1 MQRQYWQTSQPHNR
15 LSGKFL
21 RELHAALVGGAVCLA
36 QIDVRQ
42 LFGAAQCAALDLF
55 DLSGRRISAAGLK
68 DEQKTN
74 DLIAFLKRSMPTG
87 KRNKRFRPPRP
98 ALRVL
103 VR

>member
-21 RELHAALVGGAVCLA
+21 RELYAALVGGACLA

-74 DLIAFLKRSMPTG
+74 DLIAFLKQFDADG
-87 KRNKRFRPPRP
+87 KKK
-98 ALRVL
+98 
-103 VR
+103 